1 MFFHP
6 PWGLTQPP
14 RKTLV
19 QSHCFVTAQIF
30 HGRSL
35 WITKKGLILRY
46 LKFYSSPFL
55 LSTEPSNHKYF
66 SFEHSWRDICRND
79 SIHYFKSTRN
89 RGAIFISSLI
99 MIFIVG
105 CFIHH
110 KQEVIVF
117 LQIYHYFL
125 KYLLNQCSMHYELK
139 YRKNAIW
146 TVKHTVLTVSYAHF
160 LQFQNWQKK

>member
-1 MFFHP
+1 MAWSIYAILKAHSRPKIITTLMKYTTHSIVQATKIFCKLSFGLENVKKLFFHP

-79 SIHYFKSTRN
+79 LIHYKFQKYKKQRN
-89 RGAIFISSLI
+89 NFYIQYQYKDFHCWLLHSS
-99 MIFIVG
+99 
-105 CFIHH
+105 
-110 KQEVIVF
+110 
-117 LQIYHYFL
+117 
-125 KYLLNQCSMHYELK
+125 
-139 YRKNAIW
+139 
-146 TVKHTVLTVSYAHF
+146 
-160 LQFQNWQKK
+160 